1 MRTIDLA
8 SWPRRPQYELYRACA
23 DPFYELTVRVSAPAV
38 VEASR
43 QAGWSV
49 FAVVLAALTHAIQRC
64 EPLRTRQRGEE
75 VVVHDRIHPSWVV
88 LGEGGRMSFARGQ
101 AHDEL
106 RDQLV
111 AIEQTTAAARAT
123 PSLGEPHGRD
133 DLFYASSLAPLD
145 LVSVRPERSG
155 LREDCVPRFFWGRV
169 VEGRLHL
176 TISAHHAFVDGMHL
190 VGLVADLEE
199 ALRRPLPARPG

>member
-1 MRTIDLA
+1 MRTIDLET
-8 SWPRRPQYELYRACA
+8 WPRRPQYELYRGCA

-49 FAVVLAALTHAIQRC
+49 FAVVLAALTHAVHRC
-64 EPLRTRQRGEE
+64 EPLRTRQRGEK

-101 AHDEL
+101 AHDNLGE
-106 RDQLV
+106 QLV

-176 TISAHHAFVDGMHL
+176 TVSAHHAFVDGMHL

-199 ALRRPLPARPG
+199 ALRRPLPARPV